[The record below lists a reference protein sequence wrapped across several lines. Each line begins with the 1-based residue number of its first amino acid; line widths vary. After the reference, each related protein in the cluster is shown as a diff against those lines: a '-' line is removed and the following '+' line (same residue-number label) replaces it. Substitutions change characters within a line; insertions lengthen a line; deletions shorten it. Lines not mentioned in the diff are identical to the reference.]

1 MQTQSP
7 DSPEVRMMPT
17 KGDQDFDTSI
27 DAEEV
32 KEEPG
37 GERTQRQRP
46 DSPQPSSV
54 SIKSEGSKAL
64 SGTYNFNCIQEQR
77 PDSLNTSCV
86 SMTSDRSK
94 ALSVDFKGESP
105 STESPQDQRP
115 DPPNSS
121 CVSMTSDRSR
131 GLFTNFKGESP
142 STERG
147 QQESFGVP
155 SDESTQQ
162 HQTDPDSIFKL
173 LDENLDIF
181 KNKLGRIWRVLSPDN
196 PASERQSEEI
206 IDGEDEEQSSEI
218 RDAFLKITE
227 HLLRNNKQEALANRL
242 QSLTAGGV
250 CQGKLKSHLRNKFK
264 FMFEGVA
271 TAGKPTLLKDIFT
284 ELFLTEGGTGEVN
297 DEHEVIQI
305 ETTSRKAHRPET
317 AFKLEDI
324 FIALPGENKPIRTV
338 MTKGVAGIGKT
349 VLTKKFTLDWAENKT
364 NKDILFTF
372 PFTFRELNVLKEK
385 KLSLVDLV
393 YLFFPETKEA
403 EISVFKG
410 PQVVFI
416 FDGLDECRLPLDFSN
431 SEILTDVTESASVGV
446 LLTNLIKGNLLPSAR
461 IWITT
466 RPAAANHI
474 PSSCVDRVTEVRGF
488 TDEQKEDYFKK
499 RFNDEESKVFS
510 HIRKSPS
517 LSIMC
522 HIPVFCWIIATAL
535 EDVLKFRDH
544 LMPNTLTEMY
554 IHFLVVQSKRENVKY
569 KGGDETDP
577 LWTQDSRKMIETL
590 AKLAFEQLQKGNLI
604 FYESDLEQ
612 CGIDIKTF
620 SEYSGLFT
628 QILREERGLYQEK
641 VFCFIH
647 LTVQEFLAALHVHL
661 TFTNHGVLLLS
672 KQTWCLWSIFSGEN
686 KEPTHFYQSAIDLAL
701 ESVNGHLDL
710 FLRFLLGLSLET
722 NQQHI
727 RGLLTRMEDSSQ
739 KTNETKEKT
748 IQYIKKK
755 MMNKN
760 LCAEKS
766 INLLHCLNELEDS
779 SLVEEIQQ
787 SLKSG
792 RLSADKLSPAQWS
805 ALVFILLSSKEDL
818 EVFDLK
824 KFSDSETALLRL
836 LPVIKASRKALL
848 GGCKLSKRSC
858 EALSSVLSSPSS
870 DLTELDLSYNNLQDE
885 GVELL
890 FKGLRSQHCKLKSL
904 RLNDCK
910 LSKMICKA
918 LAPVLTLDSSSLT
931 ELDLSNNNLQDAGV
945 EFLSEVL
952 KSPKCKLETLS
963 LSGCLITE
971 VGCASLAR
979 ALEST
984 SKLRELDLSYNHP
997 GEKGKQHLS
1006 ALRENENCRLEAL
1019 RLALCGPCRLKP
1031 DLQKYACQLQLDANT
1046 VNKYL
1051 KLSDN
1056 NRTVAHVQE
1065 EQSHPDHPDRFEH
1078 WYQLLCQPELT
1089 GRCYWEV
1096 DWEERVVVAVT
1107 HRGIERST
1115 HGNECV
1121 FGWND
1126 HSWSMICHN
1135 GGYVFRHANKEEKIS
1150 LPLVSKRVAV
1160 YVDIPAGILCF
1171 YEVTSDSLTHLKTF
1185 STKFNGPLHPGF
1197 GPWSLKSSVSLC
1209 PLSN

>member
-1 MQTQSP
+1 MQIQNP
-7 DSPEVRMMPT
+7 DSPKLSMMPL
-17 KGDQDFDTSI
+17 KGHQHLDTSI
-27 DAEEV
+27 NAKE
-32 KEEPG
+32 KTEEPG
-37 GERTQRQRP
+37 G
-46 DSPQPSSV
+46 DS
-54 SIKSEGSKAL
+54 
-64 SGTYNFNCIQEQR
+64 TQEQR
-77 PDSLNTSCV
+77 PDSPNPSCV
-86 SMTSDRSK
+86 SMKSDQSK
-94 ALSVDFKGESP
+94 VLSI
-105 STESPQDQRP
+105 
-115 DPPNSS
+115 
-121 CVSMTSDRSR
+121 
-131 GLFTNFKGESP
+131 NFKNERPSP
-142 STERG
+142 ERG
-147 QQESFGVP
+147 QQEGSGVP
-155 SDESTQQ
+155 RDKSTQH
-162 HQTDPDSIFKL
+162 HQTDLHLIFKI
-173 LDENLDIF
+173 LDENPGVF
-181 KNKLGRIWRVLSPDN
+181 KNELERIFGVLSPDN
-196 PASERQSEEI
+196 PASEHQIEEMF
-206 IDGEDEEQSSEI
+206 DGEDEEQRSEI
-218 RDAFLKITE
+218 RAAFLKITE
-227 HLLRNNKQEALANRL
+227 HLLRNNKQEALANHL
-242 QSLTAGGV
+242 QSMTAGGV
-250 CQGKLKSHLRNKFK
+250 CQGKLKSNLRNKFK

-284 ELFLTEGGTGEVN
+284 ELFLTEGGTEEVN
-297 DEHEVIQI
+297 EEHEVIQI

-403 EISVFKG
+403 EISMFKG

-577 LWTQDSRKMIETL
+577 HWTQDSRKMIETL
-590 AKLAFEQLQKGNLI
+590 GKLAFEQLQKGNLI

-612 CGIDIKTF
+612 CDIKTF

-641 VFCFIH
+641 VFCFVH
-647 LTVQEFLAALHVHL
+647 LTIQEFLAALHVHL

-672 KQTWCLWSIFSGEN
+672 KQTWYSTWLCYILGEN

-701 ESVNGHLDL
+701 ESVNRHLDL

-727 RGLLTRMEDSSQ
+727 RGLLTRTEDSSQ

-755 MMNKN
+755 LMNDN

-824 KFSDSETALLRL
+824 KFSDSEMAFLRL

-858 EALSSVLSSPSS
+858 EALSSVLGSPSS
-870 DLTELDLSYNNLQDE
+870 SLTELDLSYNNLQDE

-890 FKGLRSQHCKLKSL
+890 FKGLRSPHCKLKTL

-910 LSKMICKA
+910 LSEKICKA
-918 LAPVLTLDSSSLT
+918 LALVLSLDSFNLT

-952 KSPKCKLETLS
+952 KSPQCKLETLS

-979 ALEST
+979 ALESK
-984 SKLRELDLSYNHP
+984 SNLRELDLSYNHP

-1006 ALRENENCRLEAL
+1006 ALRANENCRLEAL
-1019 RLALCGPCRLKP
+1019 RMDQCGSHRLKTG
-1031 DLQKYACQLQLDANT
+1031 LQKYACQLQLDANT

-1096 DWEERVVVAVT
+1096 DWEGRVVVAVS
-1107 HRGIERST
+1107 HGGIERST
-1115 HGNECV
+1115 DSNECV
-1121 FGWND
+1121 FGWNH

-1135 GGYVFRHANKEEKIS
+1135 GGYIFRHANKEEEIS

-1160 YVDIPAGILCF
+1160 YVDIPADILCF
-1171 YEVTSDSLTHLKTF
+1171 YEVTSDSLTHLRTF
-1185 STKFNGPLHPGF
+1185 STKFNGPLYPGF